1 MQSTNAKKGMHCQF
15 LKKKKLFQ
23 HYQTGTTRIGFLP
36 RRTSHS
42 MPFPGRPRCGLFKSL
57 LDSHLSWYQVPLI
70 SMILL
75 LHCDYQY
82 YYDYYVHIYI
92 YVNIYITYVYIY
104 SICMLYL
111 YIYNHLFIVGI
122 AGIVNIVNI
131 VNSG

>member
-1 MQSTNAKKGMHCQF
+1 MGCDKLWKRNANSMVVGKSGWCNQQMQKKGCTVSVE
-15 LKKKKLFQ
+15 KKLFQ

-42 MPFPGRPRCGLFKSL
+42 VPFPGRPRCGLFKSL

-82 YYDYYVHIYI
+82 YYNYYVHIYI
-92 YVNIYITYVYIY
+92 YICEYIYNINIFVYIY

-111 YIYNHLFIVGI
+111 
-122 AGIVNIVNI
+122 
-131 VNSG
+131 